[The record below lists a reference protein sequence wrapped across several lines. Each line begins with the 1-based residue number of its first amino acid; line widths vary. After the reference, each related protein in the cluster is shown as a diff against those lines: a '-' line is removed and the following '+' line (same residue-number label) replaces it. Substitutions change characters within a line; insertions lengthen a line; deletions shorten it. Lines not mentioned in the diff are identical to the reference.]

1 MIPLKGGQDETV
13 VAGAVVQ
20 IKFAAV
26 WWLLQRDLDAD
37 SRVLVSGVGRGWH
50 PVRGGAVEGV
60 EAGGVTRRSLV
71 GLVTLPLG

>member
-1 MIPLKGGQDETV
+1 MLEG

-20 IKFAAV
+20 IEFAAV
-26 WWLLQRDLDAD
+26 WWLLHRDLDAD

-60 EAGGVTRRSLV
+60 EAGGVTRKKSRRPH
-71 GLVTLPLG
+71 GPPLC